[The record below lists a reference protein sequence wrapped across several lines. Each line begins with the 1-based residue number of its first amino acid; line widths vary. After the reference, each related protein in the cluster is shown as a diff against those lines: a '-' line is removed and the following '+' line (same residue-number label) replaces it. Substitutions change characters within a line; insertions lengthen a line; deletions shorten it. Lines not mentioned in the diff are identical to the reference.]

1 MSTEGAPKVSPRETF
16 TLLDLAL
23 ENIGPFD
30 HAELTFYDREASEPQ
45 SPVTII
51 TGENGAGK
59 SIVLD
64 AIRGMFGPTY
74 ASLERPLWREPS
86 VPFRVTLR
94 AVEKH
99 RISVGRSESRGTA
112 NALGG
117 PEFLHSLT
125 NAPGMV
131 MSGGMSPD
139 WVVDFWRSTLGDDAY
154 SVGVLE
160 TPKHRDVLAGALQG
174 RHRNVDVTKALVY
187 FDYLR
192 DSRDPRE
199 KRAGEVLYETARKI
213 VALSLLDGEL
223 LEVKRSEFTPMV
235 RQGGQTIPL
244 ANLSSGNAYM
254 VQRMIGMLGKMHSA
268 NTLRG
273 DEPEVTC
280 TMPGL
285 LLLDEA
291 ENHLHPRW
299 QKRFLGDILDIF
311 PNLQIIATTH
321 SPFVTGSVPGARV
334 YVCRYEPE
342 KQCSVVEDV
351 TQDYADKPVEDIL
364 ASAAFDETETFGT
377 EITELL
383 RKRRIAVQNRD
394 AAERAKIE
402 ATLYEKNPSYFGYLK
417 LDEHLARHREAGE

>member
-1 MSTEGAPKVSPRETF
+1 MSTDGAPKVSPRDTF
-16 TLLDLAL
+16 TLLDLKL

-59 SIVLD
+59 SIVID
-64 AIRGMFGPTY
+64 AIRAMFGRY
-74 ASLERPLWREPS
+74 FVDLERPIWRSDQPFALEGRLCAEGGITPLAFERRGQGNNVFSSFVEFEKLPYDVASGS
-86 VPFRVTLR
+86 VP
-94 AVEKH
+94 
-99 RISVGRSESRGTA
+99 
-112 NALGG
+112 
-117 PEFLHSLT
+117 
-125 NAPGMV
+125 AP
-131 MSGGMSPD
+131 P
-139 WVVDFWRSTLGDDAY
+139 WLVDFWRANLPADSFAIGTF
-154 SVGVLE
+154 E
-160 TPKHRDVLAGALQG
+160 TPRHAEYLVGSLQAN
-174 RHRNVDVTKALVY
+174 HKNVDVTKALVY

-199 KRAGEVLYETARKI
+199 KRAGEVLFETARRI
-213 VALSLLDGEL
+213 VRLSLLDGEL
-223 LEVKRSEFTPMV
+223 LDVQRSTFTPMF

-254 VQRMIGMLGKMHSA
+254 VQRMIGMLAKMHA
-268 NTLRG
+268 VNTLRR
-273 DEPEVTC
+273 DAPEATC
-280 TMPGL
+280 DTPGL

-299 QKRFLGDILDIF
+299 QKRFLSDILDIF

-334 YVCRYEPE
+334 YVCRYERE
-342 KQCSVVEDV
+342 KRCSVVEDV
-351 TQDYADKPVEDIL
+351 TQDYADKPVEEIL
-364 ASAAFDETETFGT
+364 ASAAFDETESFGT

-383 RKRRIAVQNRD
+383 EKRRIAVQNRD

-402 ATLYEKNPSYFGYLK
+402 AKLYEKNPSYFGYLK
-417 LDEHLARHREAGE
+417 LDEHLARLREAGE